1 MKTIASSLF
10 QESQH
15 KVEMK
20 NKNSILQIFQQQRS
34 QYLLAGYFLL
44 EIAGY
49 SRFEESSPP
58 SLYSVLFKRV
68 LAERNTSSVLS
79 IIFLVDSNIDSSLR
93 LAASSLACN
102 LLNIQDFIT

>member
-1 MKTIASSLF
+1 MHHNSHI
-10 QESQH
+10 E
-15 KVEMK
+15 VEMN
-20 NKNSILQIFQQQRS
+20 NKNSISYNFQQQRS
-34 QYLLAGYFLL
+34 KYLLAGYFLL

-49 SRFEESSPP
+49 SLFEESSLP

-102 LLNIQDFIT
+102 LLNIQDVMT